1 MEVRWMKLYKPK
13 KGDGIAT
20 LVGILMGVLIGG
32 LLSVPLLTL
41 GITSLDQILVPAF
54 FIFGFISLVGGIFSK
69 LL

>member
-1 MEVRWMKLYKPK
+1 MKLYKPK

>member
-1 MEVRWMKLYKPK
+1 MKLYKPK
-13 KGDGIAT
+13 KGDGIDT